1 MALVIILGFLGTVA
15 SIRSLALTLARPFWD
30 LGQATSRGLSIDSGL
45 IESKQSLIIENG
57 NLRQEIQK
65 LNGRLLEFNRLVAE
79 NLDLK
84 NLLGRKEIGYSEILV
99 QIMSGPNQT
108 PFDTILIDR
117 GEAAGVK
124 LGDRVIAVGSV
135 PIALVTEVFKNS
147 ARATLFSFP
156 GRSAD
161 VLIGD
166 SGIIT
171 TAIGRGGGN
180 FEAKLPR
187 EIEIEA
193 GDPIVIPEID
203 PHIFAVV
210 EDVVSKPTDSFQT
223 IYFKNPVNISEL
235 EWVVVSQNK

>member
-1 MALVIILGFLGTVA
+1 MKFKFLSHTADIKFQANGK
-15 SIRSLALTLARPFWD
+15 TL
-30 LGQATSRGLSIDSGL
+30 
-45 IESKQSLIIENG
+45 N
-57 NLRQEIQK
+57 
-65 LNGRLLEFNRLVAE
+65 
-79 NLDLK
+79 
-84 NLLGRKEIGYSEILV
+84 
-99 QIMSGPNQT
+99 
-108 PFDTILIDR
+108 
-117 GEAAGVK
+117 
-124 LGDRVIAVGSV
+124 
-135 PIALVTEVFKNS
+135 EVFKNS

-203 PHIFAVV
+203 SHIFAVV